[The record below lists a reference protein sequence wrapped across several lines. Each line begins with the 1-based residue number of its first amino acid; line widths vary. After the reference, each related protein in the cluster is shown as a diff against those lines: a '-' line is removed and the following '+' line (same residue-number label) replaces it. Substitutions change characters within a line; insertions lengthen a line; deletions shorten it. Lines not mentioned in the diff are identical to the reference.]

1 MPREVREDLGNCTGG
16 NCPNVQETA
25 EKTMRV
31 TYAYTGVLI
40 LRAYV
45 HFFHYCPVIYELFAV
60 SRVQEGMYKKAFIL
74 CRNAHT
80 VILRR
85 LS

>member
-1 MPREVREDLGNCTGG
+1 M
-16 NCPNVQETA
+16 QETA
-25 EKTMRV
+25 EKTMTV

-45 HFFHYCPVIYELFAV
+45 YLFHYCPVIYVLFAV
-60 SRVQEGMYKKAFIL
+60 SREQKGMCKKPFIS

-80 VILRR
+80 VILRGF
-85 LS
+85 S